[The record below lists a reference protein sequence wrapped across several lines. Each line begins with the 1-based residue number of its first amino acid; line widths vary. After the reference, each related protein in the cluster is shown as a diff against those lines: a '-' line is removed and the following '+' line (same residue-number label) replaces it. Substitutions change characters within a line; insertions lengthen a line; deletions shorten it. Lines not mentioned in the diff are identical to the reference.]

1 MAKFDMCVWY
11 SEVEY
16 GKAWT
21 TIEADS
27 VEEAEAIL
35 EKAMADDT
43 PSLSDDLEWDFD
55 PKGSEGVQWD
65 YESGITTFKQKE
77 S

>member
-35 EKAMADDT
+35 EKAMDDDSHT
-43 PSLSDDLEWDFD
+43 NDLEWDFD
-55 PKGSEGVQWD
+55 PKGSDGIEWD